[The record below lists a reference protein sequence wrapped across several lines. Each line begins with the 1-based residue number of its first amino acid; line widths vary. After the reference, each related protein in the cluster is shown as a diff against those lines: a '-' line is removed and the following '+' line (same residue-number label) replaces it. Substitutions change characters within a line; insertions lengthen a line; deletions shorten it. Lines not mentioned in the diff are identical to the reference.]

1 MQSFFNEIVT
11 KLKFLDTGKSVV
23 CIQKSINT
31 SEEDPEV
38 DTYFISMVATDK
50 FGRPAQHDYLFDLTT
65 RRKLERNSNVKFVTV
80 SDLRAFYCQQQTN
93 EQRIWIESQSKMY
106 YLAYERKL
114 SARDR
119 YDEMGTDKLWR
130 LLAKPMGVYNL
141 LTFFVKHHRSSN
153 FIIDEMPFLP
163 DKIDGASKS

>member
-1 MQSFFNEIVT
+1 MV
-11 KLKFLDTGKSVV
+11 TGKSVV

-31 SEEDPEV
+31 SEEDSEV

-65 RRKLERNSNVKFVTV
+65 RRKLERNSNVKFITV

-93 EQRIWIESQSKMY
+93 EQKIWMESQSKMY

-114 SARDR
+114 SATDR
-119 YDEMGTDKLWR
+119 YDVMGTDKLWQ
-130 LLAKPMGVYNL
+130 LLEKPMGVYDL

-163 DKIDGASKS
+163 DKIDGASKC